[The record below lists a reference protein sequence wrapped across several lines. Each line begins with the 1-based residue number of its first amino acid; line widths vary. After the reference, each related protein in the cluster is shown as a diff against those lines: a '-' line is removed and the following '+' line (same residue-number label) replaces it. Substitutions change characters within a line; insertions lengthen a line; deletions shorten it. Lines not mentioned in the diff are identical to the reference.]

1 MTPDATLFEAWRGGD
16 RIAGD
21 ELFRRHF
28 DGVFRFF
35 RNKTDDAVAEEL
47 TQVTFT
53 ALVDATN
60 RFEGRSSFRT
70 FVFAVARNQLLMY
83 LRKQYTEAKLF
94 DPGSVS
100 VADLDRSPSQWA
112 VAREEQALLL
122 RALRRLPLDH
132 QIALE
137 LHYWEGMSTPEVAR
151 VLDVAVGTV
160 RSRLT
165 RAREKLTTIIE
176 QLAKNPAL
184 AQSTLSGLDDWARA
198 LKDE

>member
-1 MTPDATLFEAWRGGD
+1 
-16 RIAGD
+16 
-21 ELFRRHF
+21 
-28 DGVFRFF
+28 
-35 RNKTDDAVAEEL
+35 
-47 TQVTFT
+47 
-53 ALVDATN
+53 
-60 RFEGRSSFRT
+60 
-70 FVFAVARNQLLMY
+70 MY
-83 LRKQYTEAKLF
+83 LRKQYTEARLF
-94 DPGSVS
+94 DPESVS
-100 VADLDRSPSQWA
+100 VADVDRSPSQWA

-137 LHYWEGMSTPEVAR
+137 LHYWEGMSTPDVAR

-165 RAREKLTTIIE
+165 RAREKLTTVIE
-176 QLAKNPAL
+176 QLANNPAL